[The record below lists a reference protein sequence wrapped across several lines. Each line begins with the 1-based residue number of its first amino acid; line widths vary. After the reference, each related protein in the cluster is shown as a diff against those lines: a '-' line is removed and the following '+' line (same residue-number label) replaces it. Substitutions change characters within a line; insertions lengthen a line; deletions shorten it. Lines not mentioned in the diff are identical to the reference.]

1 MEQLHSIQANME
13 LTISMLVD
21 TPRKLQ
27 AKKEAER
34 LLNEDIIRLSQ
45 IELYG
50 QNGEKYKLFVKNIL
64 HMNWFHVKP
73 QEYSQVFRVYGRMEL
88 QLSAFEGECG
98 VDGLPIYQ
106 ELSFPESRIDSKSVL
121 SIPTL
126 KGRISVRIDG
136 HLINWIVD
144 ENANNLSVPAE
155 G

>member
-1 MEQLHSIQANME
+1 MNQLHSIHAHME

-21 TPRKLQ
+21 APRKLQ

-45 IELYG
+45 LDLLG
-50 QNGEKYKLFVKNIL
+50 QNGEKYKLFVKNVE
-64 HMNWFHVKP
+64 HMNWFSVKP
-73 QEYSQVFRVYGRMEL
+73 LEYSQVFRVYGRMDL

-98 VDGLPIYQ
+98 PDGLPLYQ
-106 ELSFPESRIDSKSVL
+106 ELHFPESRIDSKSVL

-126 KGRISVRIDG
+126 KSRISVRIDG
-136 HLINWIVD
+136 HMIRWLADQKAIGFT
-144 ENANNLSVPAE
+144 VPAE